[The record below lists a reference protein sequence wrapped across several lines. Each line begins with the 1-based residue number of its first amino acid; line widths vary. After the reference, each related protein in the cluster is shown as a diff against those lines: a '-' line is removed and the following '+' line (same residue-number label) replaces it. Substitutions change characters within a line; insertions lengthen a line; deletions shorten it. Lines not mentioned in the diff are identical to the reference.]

1 MKATVKVENLKI
13 YAFHGCMEEEKAIGS
28 DYIVNIEAE
37 CFVGNDAFNDKISDT
52 IDYVDLA
59 RIAKREMLT
68 RSKLLEAVVKR
79 IIDRSFEEINVLNKI
94 SVTVS
99 KLNPPINA
107 DVEAVSVTM
116 EEERYGEINK
126 KFILHLRSP
135 CRKAPWPSG

>member
-1 MKATVKVENLKI
+1 MRATVKVENLKI
-13 YAFHGCMEEEKAIGS
+13 YAFHGCMEEEKVIGS
-28 DYIVNIEAE
+28 DYVVNIEAN
-37 CFVGNDAFNDKISDT
+37 CYVGNDAFNDMISET
-52 IDYVDLA
+52 VDYVDLA

-79 IIDRSFEEINVLNKI
+79 IIDRSFEEISVLNKI

-116 EEERYGEINK
+116 EEEK
-126 KFILHLRSP
+126 
-135 CRKAPWPSG
+135 

>member
-13 YAFHGCMEEEKAIGS
+13 YAFHGCMEEEKVIGS
-28 DYIVNIEAE
+28 DYIVNIEAD

-59 RIAKREMLT
+59 RIAKKEMLT

-79 IIDRSFEEINVLNKI
+79 IIDSAFEEIDVLNRI

-107 DVEAVSVTM
+107 NVEAVSVTM
-116 EEERYGEINK
+116 EEER
-126 KFILHLRSP
+126 
-135 CRKAPWPSG
+135 

>member
-13 YAFHGCMEEEKAIGS
+13 YAFHGCMEEEKVIGS
-28 DYIVNIEAE
+28 DYIVNIEAD

-59 RIAKREMLT
+59 RIAKKEMLT

-79 IIDRSFEEINVLNKI
+79 IIDRSFEEIDVLNKI

-107 DVEAVSVTM
+107 NVEAVSVTM
-116 EEERYGEINK
+116 EEKR
-126 KFILHLRSP
+126 
-135 CRKAPWPSG
+135 

>member
-13 YAFHGCMEEEKAIGS
+13 YAFHGCMEEEKVIGS
-28 DYIVNIEAE
+28 DYIINIEAV
-37 CFVGNDAFNDKISDT
+37 CFVGNDAFNDVISDT
-52 IDYVDLA
+52 RDYVDLA
-59 RIAKREMLT
+59 RIAKREMLI

-79 IIDRSFEEINVLNKI
+79 IIDRSFEEIDVLNKI

-116 EEERYGEINK
+116 EEKR
-126 KFILHLRSP
+126 
-135 CRKAPWPSG
+135 

>member
-13 YAFHGCMEEEKAIGS
+13 YAFHGCMKEEKVIGS
-28 DYIVNIEAE
+28 DYIVNIEAD
-37 CFVGNDAFNDKISDT
+37 CFVGDNAFKDDISAT
-52 IDYVDLA
+52 VDYVDLA

-79 IIDRSFEEINVLNKI
+79 IIDCSFEEINILKRI

-107 DVEAVSVTM
+107 DAQAVSVTM
-116 EEERYGEINK
+116 EEQR
-126 KFILHLRSP
+126 
-135 CRKAPWPSG
+135 